1 MEIHF
6 FQSPLG
12 TIKVKGDAAGIQE
25 IYFEEARLNDAATV
39 PKNLAPCVEQLQQYF
54 DGKRQQFDFNINPQG
69 TAFQQKIWQLLG
81 DLPFG
86 RTLSYLKLA
95 RLYGNAKAIRA
106 VAAAIGKNPILVAIP
121 CHRVIG
127 SDGSLVGY
135 SGGMDRKRKL
145 LQLEGYP
152 MQTSLI

>member
-1 MEIHF
+1 LDTFYLE
-6 FQSPLG
+6 SPLG

-25 IYFEEARLNDAATV
+25 IYFEEAPLNDAATV

-69 TAFQQKIWQLLG
+69 TVFQQKIWQLLG

>member
-1 MEIHF
+1 MDTFYLE
-6 FQSPLG
+6 SPLG

-39 PKNLAPCVEQLQQYF
+39 PKNLAPCDEQLQQYF

-69 TAFQQKIWQLLG
+69 TVFQQKIWQLLG

-95 RLYGNAKAIRA
+95 RSYGNAKAISA

-135 SGGMDRKRKL
+135 SGGIDRKRKL

>member
-1 MEIHF
+1 M
-6 FQSPLG
+6 
-12 TIKVKGDAAGIQE
+12 
-25 IYFEEARLNDAATV
+25 
-39 PKNLAPCVEQLQQYF
+39 
-54 DGKRQQFDFNINPQG
+54 
-69 TAFQQKIWQLLG
+69 LG

-95 RLYGNAKAIRA
+95 RSYGNAKAIRA

-135 SGGMDRKRKL
+135 SGGIDRKRKL